1 MAARKK
7 PMAKPAK
14 PAAAPKSK
22 IAAVKVIVATPPKM
36 PTATVAAAAQSPKA
50 PLAPRPATESGM
62 SKDPKDRKKK
72 KGKKMNDGDSS
83 GIRKKM
89 VRDSFTMPAPDYAL
103 IAILKARTLAAGT
116 SVKKSELLRGGLVA
130 LAAMPPA
137 QLIDLISALPA
148 IKTGRPG
155 KNKK

>member
-1 MAARKK
+1 MVARKK
-7 PMAKPAK
+7 PMAKPAATPK
-14 PAAAPKSK
+14 PKA
-22 IAAVKVIVATPPKM
+22 AAVKAIVAAP
-36 PTATVAAAAQSPKA
+36 PKA
-50 PLAPRPATESGM
+50 PAAPVAAPAPAPKAPVAPRPVADSGK
-62 SKDPKDRKKK
+62 SKDGKDKKK
-72 KGKKMNDGDSS
+72 KGKKSNDGE
-83 GIRKKM
+83 GGGRKKM

-103 IAILKARTLAAGT
+103 ISILKTRTLGAGT

-137 QLIDLISALPA
+137 QLIELISSLPA